1 MDIEEIDKMYELEDN
16 HWWFSAKRELIVNIV
31 DSLKPKNILDVGCGT
46 GSLVSSLSKKY
57 EVVGCEYSKAA
68 LRFCQNRGDIPLVRS
83 DAEKLPFK
91 EESFDVVTLL
101 DVVEHIDQDVE
112 MLLDVRRVLKQRG
125 YAIISAPAHMF
136 LWQAHDVLHH
146 HKRRYA
152 SAELKYKLRLSGFE
166 IVRMTYWNSLL
177 FPFSAAYKFFSKGSN
192 IKKHSSIVNYIF
204 HSILSVD
211 NSIIR
216 RGGNIPLGVS
226 VLCVAKKV

>member
-1 MDIEEIDKMYELEDN
+1 MELEEIDKMYELEDS
-16 HWWFSAKRELIVNIV
+16 HWWFSGKRELIVNIV
-31 DSLKPKNILDVGCGT
+31 NSLNPKNILDVGCGT
-46 GSLVSSLSKKY
+46 GSLVSSLNKTY
-57 EVVGCEYSKAA
+57 EVVGCEYSKDAIR
-68 LRFCQNRGDIPLVRS
+68 LCQNRGSIRLIRS

-101 DVVEHIDQDVE
+101 DVVEHIDNDVE
-112 MLLDVRRVLKQRG
+112 MLLEVRRVLTAG
-125 YAIISAPAHMF
+125 GHVVISVPAHMF

-177 FPFSAAYKFFSKGSN
+177 FPFSAGYKFFSKGSN

-204 HSILSVD
+204 HSVLSLD
-211 NSIIR
+211 NSVIR
-216 RGGNIPLGVS
+216 RGGNVPFGVS
-226 VLCVAKKV
+226 ILCI